1 MDKNN
6 TTAVAEVPETEIT
19 TKPIKVKI
27 PVIPSPRE
35 EASGRKPIRIKL
47 HVGKE
52 YVRKMAFPHIDG
64 RKAPTEVYHMYP
76 LLSEWIGRTAP
87 DGVNPRS
94 HDPECLK
101 SPVARQIEQTI
112 INNPEDF
119 YLANRGSTLIADK
132 VEFDAQSGNVE
143 IIIIDPEN
151 QGLADGATTDAVIA
165 KVQTQLAREILEKKD
180 ATYNDLIEGIKS
192 GTKKDNHK
200 LPEVLRNGR
209 VHLEVIVGLDDRTRM
224 ANLVQGRNTSR
235 QVRGW
240 SMADFKG
247 EFDWLKSILEAKDS
261 KFAGRIGYE
270 ENSAS
275 DILVLD
281 VLSILTL
288 FHPEFDQKE
297 EDSVEKAPVI
307 AYANKGRMDARLAD
321 DELRKGYKKL
331 KPIIIDILRLHD
343 YVYANFEAAYDK
355 VFGPKA
361 RLGRREGVKS
371 LLMGEA
377 YALPL
382 TGLKTNYIIPN
393 GFIFPLLASFRALV
407 VHKPDGAAWRVDP
420 FAFFDKYGKKLVAEL
435 IEQVD
440 AQGGNPNVAGKRKL
454 VYTAIHAKARLC
466 LNDELDSRRNKK

>member
-1 MDKNN
+1 METKTETATIEVAPDK
-6 TTAVAEVPETEIT
+6 TPR
-19 TKPIKVKI
+19 VKI

-52 YVRKMAFPHIDG
+52 FIRKMAFSNSDG

-76 LLSEWIGRTAP
+76 LLSDWIGRAVP

-119 YLANRGSTLIADK
+119 YLANRGSTLIADR
-132 VEFDAQSGNVE
+132 VEFDGHTGDVE
-143 IIIIDPEN
+143 IVITDPEN

-180 ATYNDLIEGIKS
+180 ATYMDLLDGLKS
-192 GTKKDNHK
+192 GSKKDNNK
-200 LPEVLRNGR
+200 LPELLRNGR
-209 VHLEVIVGLDDRTRM
+209 VHLEVIVGLEDRSRM

-240 SMADFKG
+240 SMADFRG

-261 KFAGRIGYE
+261 AFAGRIGYE
-270 ENSAS
+270 ENSDS
-275 DILVLD
+275 NISVLDILSL
-281 VLSILTL
+281 LTL

-297 EDSVEKAPVI
+297 EDSMEKAPVV

-321 DELRKGYKKL
+321 NDLRKGYKTL

-343 YVYANFEAAYDK
+343 YVYANFEAQYDK
-355 VFGPKA
+355 IFGPKA

-371 LLMGEA
+371 LLMGEPQS
-377 YALPL
+377 LPL

-393 GFIFPLLASFRALV
+393 GFLFPLLASFRALV
-407 VHKPDGAAWRVDP
+407 AHKNGGETAWKIDP
-420 FAFFDKYGKKLVAEL
+420 FVFFDKYGKKLVAEL

-466 LNDELDSRRNKK
+466 LNDEKESRRK